1 MFSMENFFNWMS
13 KPVPKEEV
21 IVWFNV
27 HNMNYEKIELYGDFF
42 KSLNQTIVDT
52 YLGND
57 NNETKILISDEDNQ
71 KHFDWCWN
79 KTLDSFSKEKIFFKK
94 IGGHRDYF
102 ENFFSDTFYNQKE
115 KNLKEAIPSFLT
127 EVFDIDK
134 PFSKSDLDILT
145 ELYKLLEKNLE

>member
-1 MFSMENFFNWMS
+1 MENFFNWMTKPIS
-13 KPVPKEEV
+13 KDEV
-21 IVWFNV
+21 TVWFNV

-42 KSLNQTIVDT
+42 KSLNQIIIDT

-57 NNETKILISDEDNQ
+57 ESETKILLSDEDNE
-71 KHFDWCWN
+71 KHFEWCWI
-79 KTLDSFSKEKIFFKK
+79 KTLDSFSKENISFRKT
-94 IGGHRDYF
+94 GGHKDYF
-102 ENFFSDTFYNQKE
+102 KNFFSDTFYNQKE